1 MKIDK
6 YLVNYKDSIKSAL
19 KKIDGNHLGII
30 FVEKNN
36 KVVGVATDGDIRRY
50 LLKHDIINAEI
61 SKCINKRFK
70 FIYRKGCITVKN
82 IKII

>member
-36 KVVGVATDGDIRRY
+36 KVVGLQQT
-50 LLKHDIINAEI
+50 EI
-61 SKCINKRFK
+61 SADT
-70 FIYRKGCITVKN
+70 Y
-82 IKII
+82 